1 MDGLIS
7 TFHISWKLLIAQAVN
22 FAIVFAVLHRF
33 AFKPISRVLSERK
46 TEIEKGLEDAE
57 KSRELLKNAEQRAEE
72 ILSDARYQAGEFLR
86 EAKQKRDTLLEQMYE
101 EVAKER
107 TLLLQKAKE
116 DAERERKRIE
126 GGVFSR
132 VSEFLPHAIAKI
144 LHEEDD
150 EEIRSRYNERIEQ
163 LIQKEL

>member
-22 FAIVFAVLHRF
+22 FAIVFVVLYRF

-46 TEIEKGLEDAE
+46 AEIKKGLEDAK
-57 KSRELLKNAEQRAEE
+57 KSQELLENAEQRAEE
-72 ILSDARYQAGEFLR
+72 ILSDARHQAGEILR
-86 EAKQKRDTLLEQMYE
+86 EAKQKRDALLEQMHG
-101 EVAKER
+101 EVANER
-107 TLLLQKAKE
+107 TILLQKAKE

-126 GGVFSR
+126 GEVFSR

-144 LHEEDD
+144 LHEKDD
-150 EEIRSRYNERIEQ
+150 EKIRSRYSEHIEQ